1 MNKQELNNF
10 MATKIMGFVLS
21 DNGECYGTGD
31 ELLMEFDDWHPSDN
45 FPDSL
50 GQAIMCAEKWQSE
63 DPQNRRVELIK
74 SLTEWE
80 CNLYTFSSK
89 DYWTLI
95 CDAYGQELSIVVCE
109 AIKHVMEAK

>member
-1 MNKQELNNF
+1 MNAELDKF
-10 MATKIMGFVLS
+10 MAEVMGWSKVLIYNVWRYAES
-21 DNGECYGTGD
+21 AEKYINYI
-31 ELLMEFDDWHPSDN
+31 DWHPTEDLN
-45 FPDSL
+45 
-50 GQAIMCAEKWQSE
+50 QAMMCAEKWQGE
-63 DPQNRRVELIK
+63 HPQNRRVELIK